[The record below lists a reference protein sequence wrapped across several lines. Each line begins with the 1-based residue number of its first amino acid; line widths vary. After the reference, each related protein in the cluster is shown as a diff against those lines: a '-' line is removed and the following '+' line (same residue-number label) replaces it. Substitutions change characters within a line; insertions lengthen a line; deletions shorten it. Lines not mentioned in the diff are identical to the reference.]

1 MERSDFHKSS
11 IFIIYYYSFAKGVEN
26 LDSLRNSGKVIDSS
40 DQKIVR
46 STEKIIPEIFHKVS
60 PYRKQTE
67 SPGTLLNNRPAD
79 GRDDAAGSA
88 KKQAGVIHIKERYFT
103 MLKKDLILRN
113 PLRMMGHEND
123 DILESGQFGAV
134 LARAGV
140 GKTAFLVQLSLNALL
155 RGKNVLHIS
164 LTDPVNKVSLW
175 YKEVFNLIAEQYQV
189 QQINQLW
196 ESVLPHRFIMTF
208 RVEGFSV
215 PKLQERLADLT
226 EQNIFKPQ
234 MIIVDG
240 FPFDESVH
248 QSLSEFKEL
257 VGEQGMHSWFT
268 VRTHRH
274 EAPEADGTPLQLAHV
289 SDLFEIALQLLPVG
303 KEIHVKALK
312 GGDSFSKHLD
322 LRLDPS
328 TMLLTNQS

>member
-1 MERSDFHKSS
+1 LESS
-11 IFIIYYYSFAKGVEN
+11 
-26 LDSLRNSGKVIDSS
+26 RNSGKVIDSS
-40 DQKIVR
+40 EQKIVR
-46 STEKIIPEIFHKVS
+46 SSENIIPEIIDTVS
-60 PYRKQTE
+60 PYRKPTE
-67 SPGTLLNNRPAD
+67 SPAALIDNRPVT
-79 GRDDAAGSA
+79 GRKDAAGSA
-88 KKQAGVIHIKERYFT
+88 NKQTGVIYIKERYFT
-103 MLKKDLILRN
+103 MLRKDLILRN
-113 PLRMMGHEND
+113 PLRLMGRENE
-123 DILESGQFGAV
+123 DILDSGQFGAV

-164 LTDPVNKVSLW
+164 LTDPVDKVSLW
-175 YKEVFNLIAEQYQV
+175 YKEVFNLIAEQYQAH
-189 QQINQLW
+189 QIDQLW

-226 EQNIFKPQ
+226 EQNIFSPQ

-240 FPFDESVH
+240 FPFDETVH
-248 QSLSEFKEL
+248 QSLSEFKDM
-257 VGEQGMHSWFT
+257 VAEQGMHSWFT

-274 EAPEADGTPLQLAHV
+274 EEPEADGTPQQLAHV
-289 SDLFEIALQLLPVG
+289 SDLFEIAIQLLPEG

-328 TMLLTNQS
+328 TMLLTNQG

>member
-1 MERSDFHKSS
+1 
-11 IFIIYYYSFAKGVEN
+11 
-26 LDSLRNSGKVIDSS
+26 
-40 DQKIVR
+40 
-46 STEKIIPEIFHKVS
+46 
-60 PYRKQTE
+60 
-67 SPGTLLNNRPAD
+67 
-79 GRDDAAGSA
+79 
-88 KKQAGVIHIKERYFT
+88 

-113 PLRMMGHEND
+113 PLRMMGRDND
-123 DILESGQFGAV
+123 DILNPGQFGAV

-155 RGKNVLHIS
+155 QGKNVLHIS

-175 YKEVFNLIAEQYQV
+175 YKEVFNLIAEQYQY
-189 QQINQLW
+189 QGHQINQLW

-226 EQNIFKPQ
+226 EQNIFSPQ

-240 FPFDESVH
+240 FPFGETGH
-248 QSLSEFKEL
+248 RSLNEFKDM
-257 VGEQGMHSWFT
+257 VAEQGMHSWFT
-268 VRTHRH
+268 MRTHRH
-274 EAPEADGTPLQLAHV
+274 EAPEADGTPQQLADV
-289 SDLFEIALQLLPVG
+289 SDLFEIAIQLLPVG

>member
-1 MERSDFHKSS
+1 
-11 IFIIYYYSFAKGVEN
+11 
-26 LDSLRNSGKVIDSS
+26 
-40 DQKIVR
+40 
-46 STEKIIPEIFHKVS
+46 
-60 PYRKQTE
+60 
-67 SPGTLLNNRPAD
+67 
-79 GRDDAAGSA
+79 
-88 KKQAGVIHIKERYFT
+88 

-113 PLRMMGHEND
+113 PVRVMGHENE
-123 DILESGQFGAV
+123 DILGSGEFGAV

-189 QQINQLW
+189 DQIDQLW

-226 EQNIFKPQ
+226 EQNIFSPQ

-240 FPFDESVH
+240 FPFDESVRP
-248 QSLSEFKEL
+248 SLSEFKNL
-257 VGEQGMHSWFT
+257 IKDQGIHTWFT

-274 EAPEADGTPLQLAHV
+274 EEPEADGTPLQLAHV
-289 SDLFEIALQLLPVG
+289 ADLFEIAIQLLPEG

-312 GGDSFSKHLD
+312 GGDSFSKSLD

>member
-1 MERSDFHKSS
+1 MDSS
-11 IFIIYYYSFAKGVEN
+11 QNTEE
-26 LDSLRNSGKVIDSS
+26 VIDSS
-40 DQKIVR
+40 GREVINSTGTNGTATIDSPFSDQIQV
-46 STEKIIPEIFHKVS
+46 EKPDASFK
-60 PYRKQTE
+60 
-67 SPGTLLNNRPAD
+67 GRPAAD
-79 GRDDAAGSA
+79 RSGAGGPA
-88 KKQAGVIHIKERYFT
+88 NNQAGVIYIKERYFT

-113 PLRMMGHEND
+113 PLRVMGHENE
-123 DILESGQFGAV
+123 DILDAGQFGAV

-189 QQINQLW
+189 HQISQLW

-226 EQNIFKPQ
+226 EQNIFRPQ

-248 QSLSEFKEL
+248 PSLSEFKAM
-257 VGEQGMHSWFT
+257 VAEQGMHSWFT
-268 VRTHRH
+268 MRTHRH

-289 SDLFEIALQLLPVG
+289 SDLFEVAIQLLPVG

-322 LRLDPS
+322 LKLDPS
-328 TMLLTNQS
+328 TMLLINQS

>member
-1 MERSDFHKSS
+1 M
-11 IFIIYYYSFAKGVEN
+11 AKPTGIKN
-26 LDSLRNSGKVIDSS
+26 LDSQNSGKAITPSE
-40 DQKIVR
+40 QKALSTTDRIKFETQYMLTTNR
-46 STEKIIPEIFHKVS
+46 SPS
-60 PYRKQTE
+60 NP
-67 SPGTLLNNRPAD
+67 PAALLKSKPAD
-79 GRDDAAGSA
+79 GQTASSDPAER
-88 KKQAGVIHIKERYFT
+88 QAEVIHIKERYFT

-113 PLRMMGHEND
+113 PLRVMGHEND
-123 DILESGQFGAV
+123 DILSAGEFGAV

-164 LTDPVNKVSLW
+164 LADPVNKVSLW
-175 YKEVFNLIAEQYQV
+175 YKEVFNLIADQYKV
-189 QQINQLW
+189 DQINQLW

-226 EQNIFKPQ
+226 EQNIFSPQ
-234 MIIVDG
+234 IIIVDG
-240 FPFDESVH
+240 FPFDGSVYK
-248 QSLSEFKEL
+248 SLSEFKDL
-257 VGEQGMHSWFT
+257 VSNQGMHAWFT
-268 VRTHRH
+268 IRTHRD
-274 EAPEADGTPLQLAHV
+274 EEPEADGTPLPFAHV
-289 SDLFEIALQLLPVG
+289 SDLFEIAIQLLPVG

-328 TMLLTNQS
+328 TMLLTNRG

>member
-1 MERSDFHKSS
+1 
-11 IFIIYYYSFAKGVEN
+11 
-26 LDSLRNSGKVIDSS
+26 LDSPRNSGKIIDSS
-40 DQKIVR
+40 DQKIVG
-46 STEKIIPEIFHKVS
+46 STETNIPEVLNTIL
-60 PYRKQTE
+60 PYRKSTE
-67 SPGTLLNNRPAD
+67 APAALFSNRSAVDRGNAD
-79 GRDDAAGSA
+79 GSA
-88 KKQAGVIHIKERYFT
+88 KKKAGVIHIKERYFT

-113 PLRMMGHEND
+113 PLRLMGYEND
-123 DILESGQFGAV
+123 DILDSGQFGAV

-164 LTDPVNKVSLW
+164 LSDPVNKVSLW
-175 YKEVFNLIAEQYQV
+175 YKEVFNLIAQQYQAH
-189 QQINQLW
+189 QINQLW

-248 QSLSEFKEL
+248 QSLSEFKDM
-257 VGEQGMHSWFT
+257 VADQGMHSWFT

-274 EAPEADGTPLQLAHV
+274 EEPEADGTPLQLAHV
-289 SDLFEIALQLLPVG
+289 ADLFEIAIQLLPVG

-312 GGDSFSKHLD
+312 GGDSFSKPLD

-328 TMLLTNQS
+328 TMLLTNQG